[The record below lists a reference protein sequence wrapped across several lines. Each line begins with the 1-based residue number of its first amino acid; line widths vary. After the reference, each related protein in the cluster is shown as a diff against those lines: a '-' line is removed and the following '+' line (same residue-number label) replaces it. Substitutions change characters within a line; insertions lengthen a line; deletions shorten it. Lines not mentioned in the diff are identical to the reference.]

1 MILKFSPDQARMLG
15 SIMDPVIW
23 IYLQCRYGVHW
34 QWYWLNWEQN
44 QELLF

>member
-23 IYLQCRYGVHW
+23 IYLQYRYGAHW